1 MSELAP
7 SQSDTIRQEQA
18 REELL
23 IKLTIRRLPHRKA
36 RRKEG
41 VNDVD
46 FLIKTTLDSAWI

>member
-23 IKLTIRRLPHRKA
+23 IKLTIRRLLHEKRVEK
-36 RRKEG
+36 RG
-41 VNDVD
+41 
-46 FLIKTTLDSAWI
+46 